1 MRVIGYKKYVTCAGD
16 TFDALALSA
25 YNDEKM
31 AGQIIRFNPDF
42 ADVIVFGGGVT
53 IRIPVFA
60 EEDMRSETL
69 PPWRRV

>member
-1 MRVIGYKKYVTCAGD
+1 MRVTGYKEYVTRAGD

-31 AGQIIRFNPDF
+31 AGRIIRFNPDF

-60 EEDMRSETL
+60 AEGVKNETL